1 MKKLFSELAGMGLAL
16 LISLPAAAQG
26 VVIDASRTYGIRPD
40 TGKSMT
46 LKMGRALDDIRKK
59 YNGRAVTLVLAPGRY
74 DFYPH
79 KSAERTYYISNH
91 DQDNPKNV
99 GLPVEGIDSLTI
111 DGSGANL
118 FFHARMLPIAVI
130 GSRGCVIK
138 DLHIDFEQPHINQ
151 ITITASD
158 SVSGISFETAPWVRS
173 RINSDGNLEFYGEGW
188 QHTPWGGILFEGDTR
203 RVVYRTGDTGAA
215 LKGVKSTGP
224 NSYNAPMW
232 RNERI
237 RPGMVMALRGWGRPA
252 PGVFLS
258 ECVSPVLE
266 KVRIHY
272 AEGMGVLAQLCDSV
286 TLREVTV
293 GLRGTD
299 DPRYFSTQA
308 DATHF
313 SGCKGLISSTGGLY
327 EGMMDDA
334 INVHGTYLKVVGVD
348 GTNTL
353 IGSYMHGQSYGF
365 KWGEPGDSVS
375 FIRSTTMER
384 IGEINYITSISA
396 TDTPTEHGAKTF
408 RIEFRNPVPAG
419 ITENEGFGIENLSWT
434 PEVYFAGNVIRNNR
448 ARGSLF
454 STPRTTLVENNLFD
468 HTSGTA
474 ILLCGDCNGW
484 YETGACRD
492 VTIRNNRFINALTSM
507 YQFTEGVI
515 SIYPEIPDLADQRDL
530 FHGGK
535 GTPGVIITDNV
546 FESFDAPLLYAKSID
561 GLQFR
566 NNRITFNHDYPAFH
580 RNTFNVRLEHTRN
593 VVIDGNSTPLSIKID

>member
-1 MKKLFSELAGMGLAL
+1 MGLGL
-16 LISLPAAAQG
+16 LAALPAGAQG
-26 VVIDASRTYGIRPD
+26 VVVDAARAYGIRPD

-46 LKMGRALDDIRKK
+46 QKMGKALDDIRRR

-79 KSAERTYYISNH
+79 ASAERTYFISNH

-99 GLPVEGIDSLTI
+99 GLPLEGIDSLTI
-111 DGSGANL
+111 DGSGADL
-118 FFHARMLPIAVI
+118 IFHARMLPIAVT
-130 GSRGCVIK
+130 GGRGCVIK
-138 DLHIDFEQPHINQ
+138 DLHIDFAQPHISQ

-158 SVSGISFETAPWVRS
+158 SVNGISFETAPWVSS
-173 RINSDGNLEFYGEGW
+173 RINADGALEFFGEGW
-188 QHTPWGGILFEGDTR
+188 KNTPWGGILFEGDTR

-215 LKGVKSTGP
+215 LKNVKATGK

-232 RNERI
+232 RNTRI

-252 PGVFLS
+252 PAVFLS
-258 ECVSPVLE
+258 ECVNPTLE
-266 KVRIHY
+266 KVSIHY

-286 TLREVTV
+286 TLRQVTV
-293 GLRGTD
+293 GLRGAD

-313 SGCKGLISSTGGLY
+313 SGCKGMISSTGGLY

-334 INVHGTYLKVVGVD
+334 INVHGTYLKVVDVEGPR
-348 GTNTL
+348 TL
-353 IGSYMHGQSYGF
+353 VGRYMHGQSYGF

-375 FIRSTTMER
+375 FIRSATMEN
-384 IGEINYITSISA
+384 IGDVNFITSVSA
-396 TDTPTEHGAKTF
+396 TDAPDAHGAKTF
-408 RIEFRNPVPAG
+408 RIVFSNPIPAE
-419 ITENEGFGIENLSWT
+419 ITGKEGFGIENLSWT
-434 PEVYFAGNVIRNNR
+434 PEVYFADNVIRNNR

-492 VTIRNNRFINALTSM
+492 VTIRNNRFVNALTSL

-515 SIYPEIPDLADQRDL
+515 SIYPEIPDLDAQRHL

-535 GTPGVIITDNV
+535 GTKGVVITGNR

-566 NNRITFNHDYPAFH
+566 DNTVVFNHDYPPFH

-593 VVIDGNSTPLSIKID
+593 VVIDGNSVPLSIKID

>member
-1 MKKLFSELAGMGLAL
+1 MKKTFSVLVGMGIAL
-16 LISLPAAAQG
+16 LASLSAVAQG
-26 VVIDASRTYGIRPD
+26 VVVDAARTYGIRPD

-46 LKMGRALDDIRKK
+46 QKMGRALDDIRRK
-59 YNGRAVTLVLAPGRY
+59 YNGHSVTLLLAPGRY

-91 DQDNPKNV
+91 DQDNPKIV
-99 GLPVEGIDSLTI
+99 GLPIEGIDSLTI
-111 DGSGANL
+111 DGRGADL
-118 FFHARMLPIAVI
+118 IFHARMLPIAVV
-130 GSRGCVIK
+130 GSRGCVVN
-138 DLHIDFEQPHINQ
+138 DLHIDFAQPHISQ

-158 SVSGISFETAPWVRS
+158 SVNGISFKTAPWVNS
-173 RINSDGNLEFYGEGW
+173 RINRDGILEFFGEGW
-188 QHTPWGGILFEGDTR
+188 QHSPWGGILFEGDTR
-203 RVVYRTGDTGAA
+203 RVVYRTGDTGAN
-215 LKGVKSTGP
+215 LKQVKATAPGC
-224 NSYNAPMW
+224 YNAPLW
-232 RNERI
+232 RNDQI

-252 PGVFLS
+252 PAVFLN
-258 ECVSPVLE
+258 ECVNPVLDN
-266 KVRIHY
+266 VRIHY

-286 TLREVTV
+286 TLRRVTV
-293 GLRGTD
+293 GLRGDD

-334 INVHGTYLKVVGVD
+334 INVHGTYLKVVGVENS
-348 GTNTL
+348 NTL
-353 IGSYMHGQSYGF
+353 VGRYMHGQSYGF

-375 FIRSTTMER
+375 FIRSATMEN
-384 IGEINYITSISA
+384 IGDVNYISSITPA
-396 TDTPTEHGAKTF
+396 DAPTDHGAKTF
-408 RIEFRNPVPAG
+408 RITFSNPLPAG
-419 ITENEGFGIENLSWT
+419 ISEKEGFGIENLSWT
-434 PEVYFAGNVIRNNR
+434 PEVYFADNVIRNNR

-492 VTIRNNRFINALTSM
+492 VTIRGNRFINALTSL

-515 SIYPEIPDLADQRDL
+515 SIYPEIPDLSRQKVL
-530 FHGGK
+530 FHGGSSV
-535 GTPGVIITDNV
+535 PGVIITDNI

-593 VVIDGNSTPLSIKID
+593 VVIDGNSSPLSIKVE